1 MKQRKLSTLEDVDL
15 RFQQVKLKTYF
26 KSLSL
31 TEKQVTFHVLGM
43 NSTAYVND
51 RQSTMNQCFFQRI
64 HMPVTL
70 KDNISPL
77 DGKLQRV
84 DLWWTF
90 LEKLLQGQ

>member
-1 MKQRKLSTLEDVDL
+1 MKR
-15 RFQQVKLKTYF
+15 KTYF

-31 TEKQVTFHVLGM
+31 TEKQVTFNVLGM

-51 RQSTMNQCFFQRI
+51 RQTMNQCYF

-77 DGKLQRV
+77 DGKLQHV
-84 DLWWTF
+84 DLRWTL